1 MLAAKWS
8 ELEKMWK
15 SGEQITRDIR
25 VLVSRNVIMFS
36 KNVGSHTFCLISLG
50 HIGITDVLKGMPQV
64 CILRLM

>member
-1 MLAAKWS
+1 MHAEKWS

-25 VLVSRNVIMFS
+25 ILVSRKVIMCS

-50 HIGITDVLKGMPQV
+50 HIGITGVWKGMLQV
-64 CILRLM
+64 CVLRLM